1 MTKEKLREGFQ
12 KGFDLMTLLP
22 LVPNQEYLIYK
33 ADQFRNDDEIIYIP
47 DIRLN
52 YIDAEIPP
60 IDKDI
65 QHIIN
70 LCYTGAEFVNL
81 CEGDEDLAYRVFC
94 CCNWQ
99 HPLTAFLEIYDED
112 KQDKD

>member
-12 KGFDLMTLLP
+12 KGFALMTLLP
-22 LVPNQEYLIYK
+22 LVHDKEYLIYK

-52 YIDAEIPP
+52 YIDAEISP

-65 QHIIN
+65 QHILN
-70 LCYTGAEFVNL
+70 LCYTGAELVKL
-81 CEGDEDLAYRVFC
+81 CKGDEDLAYRVFC